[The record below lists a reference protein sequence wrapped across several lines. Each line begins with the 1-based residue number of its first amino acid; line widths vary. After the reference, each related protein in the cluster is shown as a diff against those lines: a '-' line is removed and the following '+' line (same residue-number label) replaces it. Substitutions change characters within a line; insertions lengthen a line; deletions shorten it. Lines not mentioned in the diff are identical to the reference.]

1 MYSTEEVAKMCNN
14 TPGTFRNYHVPR
26 LLKRGI
32 VPKKQCGAY
41 WWTEDQV
48 KQIKELK
55 AKNHG
60 H

>member
-41 WWTEDQV
+41 WWTEEQV
-48 KQIKELK
+48 NEIKELK
-55 AKNHG
+55 AKNYG